1 MRFKRPDTKDA
12 LSIVEAARREI
23 EVAFLLEVNETF
35 GFTIVRNIYEGFRML
50 GDALLVKKGIESYD
64 HLQPLN
70 ELLKL
75 NVSAPR
81 SINVVENLRIL
92 RHNINYYGY
101 KPKIDEVE
109 DIVSFAKDCF
119 EIVAKEVLRQING
132 P

>member
-50 GDALLVKKGIESYD
+50 GDASLISKGVVSQDHIEHIKELEKMPVKTERPIGVIDNIRK
-64 HLQPLN
+64 
-70 ELLKL
+70 
-75 NVSAPR
+75 
-81 SINVVENLRIL
+81 L

-101 KPKIDEVE
+101 IPSKAEAEDALSIAKTCFNPLIDFLKNNVT
-109 DIVSFAKDCF
+109 K
-119 EIVAKEVLRQING
+119 
-132 P
+132 